1 MHSFIK
7 RQSSGTFEWPVP
19 GSTRQSI
26 HQKKIPHPFF
36 LVSSAVALC
45 EQRFSML
52 FMFYAFAFAA
62 FHILFATVKGQIQNL
77 IVRITEKKCLCL
89 HALVIKIRLIPGQRW
104 ATRKLFLST
113 NRFCSS
119 KQHSHFRILWRVS
132 ISLPLPDDR
141 IDRH

>member
-1 MHSFIK
+1 MLYRVPCTTRLLLMHSFIK

-77 IVRITEKKCLCL
+77 IVRIAEKKCLCL
-89 HALVIKIRLIPGQRW
+89 HALSNKNSSHSRSTLGYKEAFSLHKPFP
-104 ATRKLFLST
+104 FL
-113 NRFCSS
+113 
-119 KQHSHFRILWRVS
+119 
-132 ISLPLPDDR
+132 
-141 IDRH
+141 